1 MILLD
6 TDVCVEL
13 LRGNTRV
20 VEQRRRVQDEVA
32 ISFMTVGELY
42 YGAAKSTRVDHNR
55 SLVEC
60 FLVTVRCLQ
69 SDMAVMERFGTLK
82 ASLVVRGEVLPDADI
97 LIAATA
103 LTHCDLLVSGNEEH
117 YARIPGLRTSNWIR

>member
-20 VEQRRRVQDEVA
+20 LEHQRRVRDEVA

-42 YGAAKSTRVDHNR
+42 YGVAKSTRREHNR
-55 SLVEC
+55 NLVEC
-60 FLVTVRCLQ
+60 FLVTVGCLQ
-69 SDMAVMERFGTLK
+69 SDIAVMERFGAIK
-82 ASLVVRGEVLPDADI
+82 ADLVVRGEMLPDADI

-103 LTHCDLLVSGNEEH
+103 LTHCDLLVSGNEDH
-117 YARIPGLRTSNWIR
+117 YGRVPGLRTANWIR

>member
-20 VEQRRRVQDEVA
+20 LDHRRRVRDEVA

-42 YGAAKSTRVDHNR
+42 YGVAKSSRPEHNR
-55 SLVEC
+55 NLVEC
-60 FLVTVRCLQ
+60 FLVTVGCLQ
-69 SDMAVMERFGTLK
+69 SDVTVMERFGIVK
-82 ASLVVRGEVLPDADI
+82 ADLVARGEVLPDADI
-97 LIAATA
+97 LIAAAA
-103 LTHCDLLVSGNEEH
+103 LTHCDLLVSGNENH
-117 YARIPGLRTSNWIR
+117 YSRIPGLRTANWLR